1 MEKALANEL
10 VRRISL
16 GDDGAL
22 DELYGSMS
30 GLLYHFLKPM
40 LWHREAIEDAIHKT
54 FAIVIRK
61 SKSMEVLPDNC
72 FAWIF
77 GIARNVARSLPKAD
91 LCETPVDYSETD
103 FPSDYNEDDFLDK
116 IAVRGALQKL
126 SVKSQQMLRL
136 RFTEGMTFRELAEI
150 FRTSETTMKRRMEHI
165 LKKLRLELED

>member
-16 GDDGAL
+16 GDDGAF

-30 GLLYHFLKPM
+30 GVVYVVRVAVV
-40 LWHREAIEDAIHKT
+40 WVEDAIHKT